1 MLCHAARLSRTR
13 AFLIFR
19 HQNPSVLGNCNDKLQ
34 SQRGGG
40 ASKYLSGHLPY
51 SFPRR
56 EKAGVAAFHGV
67 AIHMAAK
74 ANAVVAS
81 ADTSYAGTASSLDIK
96 PNGYIDGGTDEDTGH
111 NRRRFEGQSIHGD
124 TVSTKI
130 SKNPKVQGIAHNFNS

>member
-19 HQNPSVLGNCNDKLQ
+19 HQNPSVLANRNAKLQ
-34 SQRGGG
+34 SLRVRG

-51 SFPRR
+51 FFSS
-56 EKAGVAAFHGV
+56 EGKAGVAAFHSV

-130 SKNPKVQGIAHNFNS
+130 FPKPQSTRDRA